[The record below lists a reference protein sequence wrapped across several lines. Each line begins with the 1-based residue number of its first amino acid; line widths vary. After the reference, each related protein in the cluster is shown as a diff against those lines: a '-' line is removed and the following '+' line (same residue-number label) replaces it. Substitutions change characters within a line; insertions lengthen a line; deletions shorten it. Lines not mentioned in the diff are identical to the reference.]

1 MISSDSTNHRRRF
14 AVMDEFEEAGYG
26 QESIGFGDRPAV
38 LIVDL
43 QKGFTDASS
52 PLGRSSHV
60 QRAVDNTAVLV
71 AEARQRGI
79 PIASCNVSW
88 KSRDDMAY
96 WKISSLYD
104 GSFYH
109 GHPCTELDPRISD
122 PDYIFEFTKTA
133 PSIFFQTPVHTW
145 LTKHCIDTTIITG
158 CTTSGCVRASIVDS
172 FSYGYRTIVPE
183 DCCGDQNED
192 AHWSNLRD
200 VGRRYADVTTL
211 ADVISHFDTQF
222 PIAD

>member
-1 MISSDSTNHRRRF
+1 
-14 AVMDEFEEAGYG
+14 MDEFEEAGYG

-43 QKGFTDASS
+43 QKGFTEASS

-60 QRAVDNTAVLV
+60 QRAVDNTAKLV
-71 AEARQRGI
+71 AEARLRGI

-104 GSFYH
+104 GNFFH
-109 GHPCTELDPRISD
+109 GHPHTELDPRISD

-133 PSIFFQTPVHTW
+133 PSIFFQTPVNTW

-172 FSYGYRTIVPE
+172 FSYGYRTVVPE
-183 DCCGDQNED
+183 DCCGDQNEE

-211 ADVISHFDTQF
+211 ADVIGHLDKHFPKQ
-222 PIAD
+222 

>member
-1 MISSDSTNHRRRF
+1 
-14 AVMDEFEEAGYG
+14 MDEFEKAGYG
-26 QESIGFGDRPAV
+26 QKPIGYGDRPAV
-38 LIVDL
+38 LIVDF
-43 QKGFTDASS
+43 QKGFTDASY

-79 PIASCNVSW
+79 PVASCNVAWQSAA
-88 KSRDDMAY
+88 DMAY
-96 WKISSLYD
+96 WKIASLYD
-104 GSFYH
+104 GTFFH
-109 GHPCTELDPRISD
+109 GHPCTEFDPRISD
-122 PDYIFEFTKTA
+122 PDYIFQFTKTA
-133 PSIFFQTPVHTW
+133 PSIFFQTPVVTW

-172 FSYGYRTIVPE
+172 FSYGFRTIVPE

-192 AHWSNLRD
+192 AHRSNLRD

-211 ADVISHFDTQF
+211 ADVIAHFETHF
-222 PIAD
+222 PKAN

>member
-1 MISSDSTNHRRRF
+1 
-14 AVMDEFEEAGYG
+14 MDEFEEAGYG

-43 QKGFTDASS
+43 QKGFTEASS

-60 QRAVDNTAVLV
+60 QRAVDNTATLV

-104 GSFYH
+104 GNFFH
-109 GHPCTELDPRISD
+109 GHPHTELDPRISD

-133 PSIFFQTPVHTW
+133 PSIFFQTPVNTW
-145 LTKHCIDTTIITG
+145 LTKHRIDTTIITG

-172 FSYGYRTIVPE
+172 FSYGYRTVVPE
-183 DCCGDQNED
+183 DCCGDQNEE

-211 ADVISHFDTQF
+211 ADVIGHFDTHF
-222 PIAD
+222 PKQ

>member
-1 MISSDSTNHRRRF
+1 
-14 AVMDEFEEAGYG
+14 MDEFEEAGYG
-26 QESIGFGDRPAV
+26 QEPIGYGVRPAV

-43 QKGFTDASS
+43 QKGFTDAST

-60 QRAVDNTAVLV
+60 QRAVNNTAVLI
-71 AEARQRGI
+71 AEARKRGI

-104 GSFYH
+104 GSFFH
-109 GHPCTELDPRISD
+109 GHPCTEFDSRISD

-133 PSIFFQTPVHTW
+133 PSIFFQTPLLTW
-145 LTKHCIDTTIITG
+145 LTKHRIDTTIITG
-158 CTTSGCVRASIVDS
+158 CTTSGCVRASIVDA
-172 FSYGYRTIVPE
+172 FSYGFRTIVPE
-183 DCCGDQNED
+183 DCCGDQNEE
-192 AHWSNLRD
+192 AHWNNLRD

-211 ADVISHFDTQF
+211 AGVIAHFDTNF
-222 PIAD
+222 PADH

>member
-1 MISSDSTNHRRRF
+1 
-14 AVMDEFEEAGYG
+14 MDEFEQAGYG
-26 QESIGFGDRPAV
+26 QESIGFGERPAV

-43 QKGFTDASS
+43 QKGFTDSSS
-52 PLGRSSHV
+52 PLGRSAHV
-60 QRAVDNTAVLV
+60 QRAVDNTATLV
-71 AEARQRGI
+71 AAARRHGI

-88 KSRDDMAY
+88 RSRDDMAY

-104 GSFYH
+104 GSFFH
-109 GHPCTELDPRISD
+109 GHPCTEFDPRIHD

-183 DCCGDQNED
+183 DCCGDQNEE
-192 AHWSNLRD
+192 AHWNNLAD

-211 ADVISHFDTQF
+211 ADVIEHFEGTIS
-222 PIAD
+222 PVN

>member
-1 MISSDSTNHRRRF
+1 
-14 AVMDEFEEAGYG
+14 MDEFEEAGYG

-43 QKGFTDASS
+43 QKGFTEASS

-60 QRAVDNTAVLV
+60 QRAVDNTAKLV
-71 AEARQRGI
+71 AEARLRGI

-104 GSFYH
+104 GNFFH
-109 GHPCTELDPRISD
+109 GHPHTELDPRISD

-133 PSIFFQTPVHTW
+133 PSIFFQTPVNTW

-172 FSYGYRTIVPE
+172 FSYGYRTVVPE
-183 DCCGDQNED
+183 DCCGDQNEE

-211 ADVISHFDTQF
+211 ADVIGHLDTHFPKQ
-222 PIAD
+222 

>member
-1 MISSDSTNHRRRF
+1 
-14 AVMDEFEEAGYG
+14 MDEFEEAGYG
-26 QESIGFGDRPAV
+26 QEPIGFGARPAI

-43 QKGFTDASS
+43 QKGFTDAST
-52 PLGRSSHV
+52 PLGRSAHV
-60 QRAVDNTAVLV
+60 QRAVDNTAILI

-96 WKISSLYD
+96 WKISSLYE

-109 GHPCTELDPRISD
+109 GHSCTDLDPRISD

-133 PSIFFQTPVHTW
+133 PSIFFQTPVLTW

-172 FSYGYRTIVPE
+172 FSYGFRTIVPE
-183 DCCGDQNED
+183 DCCGDQNEE

-200 VGRRYADVTTL
+200 VGRRYADVTNL
-211 ADVISHFDTQF
+211 ADVISHFEAHF
-222 PIAD
+222 PKGN